1 MELYHGYLE
10 DHFNIHKLSR
20 LQQPLAATSGVPG
33 RYAATPG
40 ATEAVGAGAMGIYG
54 RQWQHLVAPG
64 AGGLWGD
71 AFRPDANAMVAPPL
85 AAVAPV
91 TGFAAAAAVE
101 GGGVEAEAAKLVFQA
116 RDDVVPVEEAAPS
129 SDSFGHDDAR
139 PRNKIQRR
147 LAQNREAARKSR
159 LRKKAYIQN
168 LETSRLKLAQLEQEL
183 TMARRQQQ
191 TTAHAAAGGLLH
203 APPPPL
209 DPRVSTFELEYARW
223 SEDQERQAH
232 ELRAALHPPPSPGS
246 ASNAA
251 PPPPPDHPHLRLLV
265 DAALSHYDVLFDAR
279 SRAARADAFF
289 VLSGAW
295 RSPAER
301 LFLWI
306 GGFRPSDLLAALTP
320 RLAPITEQQATA
332 VRALTNTAR
341 QLEDALSQGM
351 GKLQQTLVDALL
363 LASVVDADGEGG
375 GGEVMDAAVG
385 KLDDL
390 VSFVDQ
396 ADHLRQQT
404 LRNMDRILTVT
415 QAARGVVALA
425 DYCQRLRALSSLWA
439 ARPREPA

>member
-1 MELYHGYLE
+1 
-10 DHFNIHKLSR
+10 
-20 LQQPLAATSGVPG
+20 
-33 RYAATPG
+33 
-40 ATEAVGAGAMGIYG
+40 MGIYE
-54 RQWQHLVAPG
+54 RQRHQHHLVAPG
-64 AGGLWGD
+64 ASLWVD
-71 AFRPDANAMVAPPL
+71 PFRPDADALVAPPL
-85 AAVAPV
+85 AAVLPV
-91 TGFAAAAAVE
+91 NGIHAAVAVAVAE
-101 GGGVEAEAAKLVFQA
+101 DVEAEEVKFVLQGQNDGAMP
-116 RDDVVPVEEAAPS
+116 PVEDAAPS

-139 PRNKIQRR
+139 PRDKIQRR

-168 LETSRLKLAQLEQEL
+168 LETSRMKLAQMEQEL

-191 TTAHAAAGGLLH
+191 GAHAAGAGGLLH
-203 APPPPL
+203 APPP
-209 DPRVSTFELEYARW
+209 DPRAAAFELEYARW
-223 SEDQERQAH
+223 SEEQQNQAA
-232 ELRAALHPPPSPGS
+232 ELRAALHPPPGS
-246 ASNAA
+246 
-251 PPPPPDHPHLRLLV
+251 PPDNLHLRLLV
-265 DAALSHYDVLFDAR
+265 DAALSHYDSLFGAR

-320 RLAPITEQQATA
+320 RLDPLTEQQASA
-332 VRALTNTAR
+332 VRVLTNTAR

-363 LASVVDADGEGG
+363 LASVVDAGAAAGGGG
-375 GGEVMDAAVG
+375 GGEVMDGAVG
-385 KLDDL
+385 KLEDL

-396 ADHLRQQT
+396 ADLLRQQT

-415 QAARGVVALA
+415 QAAKGVVALA

-439 ARPREPA
+439 VRPREPA

>member
-20 LQQPLAATSGVPG
+20 LQSLATTSGVPAG
-33 RYAATPG
+33 RYAATPAAG
-40 ATEAVGAGAMGIYG
+40 GGGAMGIYE
-54 RQWQHLVAPG
+54 RQRHQHQHLVAPG
-64 AGGLWGD
+64 AGLWVDPFRHD
-71 AFRPDANAMVAPPL
+71 ADALVAPPL

-91 TGFAAAAAVE
+91 NGMAEDV
-101 GGGVEAEAAKLVFQA
+101 GVEAEEVKFVFQA
-116 RDDVVPVEEAAPS
+116 QDDGVMPPAEDAAPS

-139 PRNKIQRR
+139 PRDKIQRR

-168 LETSRLKLAQLEQEL
+168 LETSRMKLAQMEQEL

-191 TTAHAAAGGLLH
+191 GAHATSTGGHLLH
-203 APPPPL
+203 APPPPP
-209 DPRVSTFELEYARW
+209 DPRAAAFELEYARW
-223 SEDQERQAH
+223 SEEQQNQAA
-232 ELRAALHPPPSPGS
+232 ELRAALHPPPGS
-246 ASNAA
+246 
-251 PPPPPDHPHLRLLV
+251 PPDNLHLRLLV
-265 DAALSHYDVLFDAR
+265 DAALSHYDVLFSAR

-320 RLAPITEQQATA
+320 RLDPLTEQQATA

-363 LASVVDADGEGG
+363 LASVVDDGGGGG
-375 GGEVMDAAVG
+375 GGEVMEGAVG
-385 KLDDL
+385 KLEDL

-404 LRNMDRILTVT
+404 LRNMYRILTVT
-415 QAARGVVALA
+415 QAAKGVVALA

>member
-1 MELYHGYLE
+1 MW
-10 DHFNIHKLSR
+10 
-20 LQQPLAATSGVPG
+20 
-33 RYAATPG
+33 
-40 ATEAVGAGAMGIYG
+40 IYE
-54 RQWQHLVAPG
+54 RQRHQHQHLVAPG
-64 AGGLWGD
+64 AGLWGGTL
-71 AFRPDANAMVAPPL
+71 FRPDADAMVAPPL

-91 TGFAAAAAVE
+91 TGIHAAADGIA
-101 GGGVEAEAAKLVFQA
+101 EAEEVKFVLRAQDAAALPPA
-116 RDDVVPVEEAAPS
+116 EDAAPS
-129 SDSFGHDDAR
+129 SDSFGHDDDDAR
-139 PRNKIQRR
+139 PRDKIQRR

-183 TMARRQQQ
+183 TIARRQHHQ
-191 TTAHAAAGGLLH
+191 TAHAAAAAATSTGALLL
-203 APPPPL
+203 APPPP
-209 DPRVSTFELEYARW
+209 DPRAAAFELEYARW
-223 SEDQERQAH
+223 SDEQQSQAS
-232 ELRAALHPPPSPGS
+232 ELRALLLQLQPPPPCSGSGASVSPPP
-246 ASNAA
+246 
-251 PPPPPDHPHLRLLV
+251 PPPPPDHHLHLRLLV
-265 DAALSHYDVLFDAR
+265 DAALSHYDTLFGAR

-306 GGFRPSDLLAALTP
+306 GGFRPSDLLRTLSP
-320 RLAPITEQQATA
+320 RLDPLTDQQAAA

-341 QLEDALSQGM
+341 QLEDALSLGM

-363 LASVVDADGEGG
+363 LTADVDDGAAGG
-375 GGEVMDAAVG
+375 GGGGYAARQMDGAVG

-415 QAARGVVALA
+415 QAAKGVVALA
-425 DYCQRLRALSSLWA
+425 DYCQRLRALGSLWA